1 MGEFAAILVAKKK
14 GNKNLVVVD
23 VKCNFAHTEL
33 KKKREYKKKEY
44 SWVLRH
50 LLGWY
55 YDLTLHG
62 CQTNSAAKRKDSV
75 KPGESENKSSI
86 RSTQKKTN
94 LDGNP
99 WNWPA
104 SMRFKKPLMSDS
116 FNQHHGR
123 SRKSATFAKW
133 CDWTNESHWHLDE
146 VIHDHAKQKLSMLNK
161 FISLLF
167 IQFPGS
173 KRLHFKMPQ
182 SFFNRKTIKHWQ
194 LTHFQTQLAHKSTFQ
209 KNSNDPT
216 CWFLGFKIWIF
227 NSSASLSQLLH
238 RLSLWNREKVASWGK
253 VHQKVSQGYNRP
265 AAQLLNDRFHG
276 LLHIVSSFWCFCVCV
291 CVLVFNVAWNLTWI
305 HVSANVQITIYRA
318 SVHRRLLG
326 RRSELA

>member
-1 MGEFAAILVAKKK
+1 MSNVTSLTQ
-14 GNKNLVVVD
+14 N
-23 VKCNFAHTEL
+23 L
-33 KKKREYKKKEY
+33 KKTWIQEKG
-44 SWVLRH
+44 VFM
-50 LLGWY
+50 
-55 YDLTLHG
+55 
-62 CQTNSAAKRKDSV
+62 
-75 KPGESENKSSI
+75 
-86 RSTQKKTN
+86 STQTSPWLVLWFDAPWLSNKFSCEEKRFSQTRWIRKQEFDTFNPKKTN

-291 CVLVFNVAWNLTWI
+291 LVFNVAWNLTWI